1 MTAGLTSG
9 TITATMPSSPG
20 TQYNFIYVR
29 NGGIISTSSLIL
41 CTSTSSDAS
50 AVEFVSTHDSKT
62 VLETADPT
70 LKGEIKVASD
80 TPVPT
85 LTHYVKVASDTPVPT
100 LTHNVK
106 IAPEREVLA
115 LKDTS
120 LPPLKNM
127 KEVRTVAL
135 SAGMKAK
142 KYV

>member
-1 MTAGLTSG
+1 MTSGLTSG

-62 VLETADPT
+62 VSETADPT

-85 LTHYVKVASDTPVPT
+85 LTY
-100 LTHNVK
+100 NVK

>member
-1 MTAGLTSG
+1 MTSGLTSG

-85 LTHYVKVASDTPVPT
+85 LTY
-100 LTHNVK
+100 NVK